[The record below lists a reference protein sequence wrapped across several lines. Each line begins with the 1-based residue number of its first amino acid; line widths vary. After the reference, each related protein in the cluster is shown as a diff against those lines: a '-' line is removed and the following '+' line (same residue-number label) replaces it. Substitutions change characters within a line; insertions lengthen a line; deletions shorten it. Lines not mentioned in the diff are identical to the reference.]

1 MPVYRG
7 SVPKEMLAAQKMSN
21 PTEAQKPRSIFKR
34 LIESGQLEQME
45 TMQLVSSV
53 QDLNPPDDQPTFD
66 FNPIPSMLHHFD
78 KTNLEQYSLE
88 DIFSKFDEE
97 NAAFFEQERFAP

>member
-7 SVPKEMLAAQKMSN
+7 GVPPEMMAAQQMLN
-21 PTEAQKPRSIFKR
+21 PAAEQKPRNIFKR
-34 LIESGQLEQME
+34 LVENGRIEQME
-45 TMQLVSSV
+45 TMQIVSQV
-53 QDLNPPDDQPTFD
+53 QDLNPPDDQPVVV

-88 DIFSKFDEE
+88 EIFSRFDQD
-97 NAAFFEQERFAP
+97 NANYIV